1 MDSASSDGVFT
12 GYKTLKEG
20 QIRLL
25 NLQPRCNRLDPMI
38 LESSQLDSLSVEIEC
53 WFSLTNLD
61 DPLPFEALS
70 YTWGNPDAH
79 IPIKLD
85 GQLVKITKN
94 LDLALQYLRLDHAP
108 RTLWVDALC
117 INQLDVNERNQQV
130 AAMRYVYE
138 KATGVVIFLGEA
150 WDGHEIA
157 IEFLQLMSQSDYHY
171 DPSLTPHITVR
182 GHDITSDRLRE
193 EIIHFFQLPWW
204 DRIWVVQ
211 EFVLAKG
218 AIFQVGNT
226 LIAESI
232 IRQTFENA
240 GKHYWTCCCSA
251 TAIRISSPTYGVS
264 MADAIRRIN
273 TFYHMRSFHMLSSQ
287 YNINMLRGLA
297 LCRRRKAYDDRDKI
311 YGLLGMHFKL
321 EIDKLEPK
329 YEMSAK
335 QLYTEFATRHIRQ
348 TDTLDVLNHAG
359 YLNEGGLDV
368 PSYVPDWTA
377 PISQPVHTALVS
389 RETVRLAFYNAT
401 QGRPAQF
408 KVLGD
413 GGISLKGV
421 IVDKIAV
428 VGSVHGTDTNSL
440 AFICECLQIRA
451 RRLAGHESRA
461 QSERGTTDI
470 DVLKQ
475 ELTKTPRNDSDE
487 QLWRTVSGNIRVTVE
502 EQLPKIRKSEPK
514 EDMADYLSWRTW
526 ITEEQ
531 PPGLPPSKGAAAFQQ
546 AVQVNTVA
554 RKFVVTDN
562 GLIAL
567 APSTS
572 SNGDVIALLYGGKTP
587 FVLRPKGRSTNMEN
601 GYELIG
607 DTYIDGIM
615 QEEAVKAWLG
625 NSEMDFS
632 IY

>member
-12 GYKTLKEG
+12 GYKTLKDR

-25 NLQPRCNRLDPMI
+25 NLQPRCNRPDPMI

-70 YTWGNPDAH
+70 YTWGIPDAH

-94 LDLALQYLRLDHAP
+94 LDLALQYLRLDQAP

-117 INQLDVNERNQQV
+117 INQLDVNERDRQV
-130 AAMRYVYE
+130 AEMHHVYE
-138 KATGVVIFLGEA
+138 QATSVVIFLGEA

-157 IEFLQLMSQSDYHY
+157 IEWLQLMSQSDCHY

-204 DRIWVVQ
+204 DRVWVIQ
-211 EFVLAKG
+211 EYVLAKRP
-218 AIFQVGNT
+218 IFQVGNT

-232 IRQTFENA
+232 IQQTFENL
-240 GKHYWTCCCSA
+240 GKHYWTCCSGDA
-251 TAIRISSPTYGVS
+251 ALRISSPTYGVS

-273 TFYHMRSFHMLSSQ
+273 TFYHMRFFHMLSSQ

-297 LCRRRKAYDDRDKI
+297 LCRRRESLDARDKI
-311 YGLLGMHFKL
+311 YGLLGIHSGPETTKL
-321 EIDKLEPK
+321 KPD
-329 YEMSAK
+329 YQTSAER
-335 QLYTEFATRHIRQ
+335 LYTKFATEHIEQ
-348 TDTLDVLNHAG
+348 TCTLDVLNHAG
-359 YLNEGGLDV
+359 YLNKGGRNV

-377 PISQPVHTALVS
+377 PMSQPVHTALVT
-389 RETVRLAFYNAT
+389 RETVRLEFYNAS

-408 KVLGD
+408 EVRD
-413 GGISLKGV
+413 DSRISLKGV

-428 VGSVHGTDTNSL
+428 VGSVQGTETNSL

-451 RRLAGHESRA
+451 KGLAGHESRA
-461 QSERGTTDI
+461 QGERATTDI

-475 ELTKTPRNDSDE
+475 ELTKTRNDSDE
-487 QLWRTVSGNIRVTVE
+487 QLWRTLSGNIRVTVE
-502 EQLPKIRKSEPK
+502 EGVPKVRKSNPK
-514 EDMADYLSWRTW
+514 EDMADYLSWRIW
-526 ITEEQ
+526 ITEGQ
-531 PPGLPPSKGAAAFQQ
+531 PSGLPPSPGAAAFQQ

-554 RKFVVTDN
+554 RKVVVTDN

-587 FVLRPKGRSTNMEN
+587 FVLRPKRRPTNMEN

-615 QEEAVKAWLG
+615 QEEAVKPWLG
-625 NSEMDFS
+625 TSEMDFL